1 MTRFWPD
8 GLPITVLADALA
20 TPTAFTWHGATHA
33 VEHIAKRWRVDQSWW
48 RRRVCREYFLLRT
61 ESGLLVILYRDVLH
75 GDWYLQ
81 RLYD

>member
-1 MTRFWPD
+1 MTRFWPQ
-8 GLPITVLADALA
+8 GLPITVVADALA
-20 TPTAFTWHGATHA
+20 APTAFTWQGATHA
-33 VEHIAKRWRVDQSWW
+33 VEHIAKRWRVDHSWW

-61 ESGLLVILYRDVLH
+61 QSGLLVIVYRDVLR